1 MCFRIVE
8 HWEYMLTEQHLGHYY
23 KPCES
28 AFFRLP
34 LSPIAR
40 YPSLLSTSPFLVTG
54 ISHVAICYSTLST
67 PLILR
72 TIKPCELRNFL
83 HKQISPCEL
92 RLTWL
97 ACASSIR
104 CLSHMTESVFAFLIV
119 SGIWTYC
126 LLLNRELLYQM
137 SYNNLLR
144 CADSVAAYSF
154 GIHNTTHHV
163 PFLLRSNQTSFTIN
177 VGSRLSRTSI
187 NHSNCI
193 QALRCNPSDKY
204 ATLSHTN

>member
-1 MCFRIVE
+1 MPSLEQRRIAIRSVPRGFLAGTHVTNYSETHYHGVHLLYFKQHCHVYPIVHVMCFHISGGLRI
-8 HWEYMLTEQHLGHYY
+8 HLSQQHLGHYY

-92 RLTWL
+92 RLT
-97 ACASSIR
+97 
-104 CLSHMTESVFAFLIV
+104 
-119 SGIWTYC
+119 
-126 LLLNRELLYQM
+126 
-137 SYNNLLR
+137 
-144 CADSVAAYSF
+144 
-154 GIHNTTHHV
+154 
-163 PFLLRSNQTSFTIN
+163 
-177 VGSRLSRTSI
+177 
-187 NHSNCI
+187 
-193 QALRCNPSDKY
+193 
-204 ATLSHTN
+204 